1 MKFNSKNSFQSLDIL
16 SSSGKDFKY
25 FNLKKAEKNGLEGI
39 SKLPKSLK
47 VLLENLLRY
56 EDDVTVDK
64 KQILAL
70 KDWLKNKKSNTEIAY
85 RPARTL
91 LQDYTGIPAIADLAA
106 MRDAVKD
113 KNKNPD
119 KINPLSTVDLVID
132 HSVMVDEYASGK
144 SFNQN
149 VEREFSRNGERYSF
163 LKWGQKA
170 FDNFRVV
177 PPGTGIC
184 HQVNLEY
191 LSKVVWSSKSGNELY
206 AYPDT
211 LVGTDSHTTMV
222 NGLSVLGWG
231 VGGIEAE
238 AAMLGQPISML
249 IPEVV
254 GVELKG
260 KLKEGTTATDLVLII
275 VEMLR
280 KKGVVGKF
288 VEFYGEGLK
297 NLTLADRATIA
308 NMAPE
313 YGATCG
319 FFPVDDETLK
329 YLKLS
334 GRDQETIA
342 LVEKYSKEQG
352 LWASNDVVF
361 TDTLSLD
368 VSSVVTS
375 ISGPKRPQDK
385 VLLTEASTAFA
396 KVYKENA
403 KRDKAIEAKVEGAD
417 FNIKDGDIVIA
428 AITSCTNTS
437 NPSVMIGAGL
447 LAKKANEKGLKVK
460 PWVKTSLAPGSQVVT
475 DYLEKAGLNK
485 YLDELGFNL
494 VGYGCTTCIG
504 NSGPLNQNI
513 SDAINKNDLY
523 AVSVLSGNRNFE
535 GRINPDVKANYLASP
550 PLVVAYALAGN
561 MNFDMYKSALGK
573 DKDGK
578 DVFLKDIWPSNKEI
592 EDLMLSSLNAD
603 MFKQR
608 YSNVSEGPKEWQ
620 AINTTDS
627 DIYNWEENST
637 YVKRPPF
644 FDNLPDHP
652 EGFKSINDAR
662 ILLLL
667 ADSVTTDHI
676 SPAGSIKKES
686 PTGDYFMKHQIQQ
699 KDFNSYGARRGNH
712 EVMMRGTFGNIKI
725 RNEMAPGTEGGFTTL
740 QPDGKVMSVYE
751 AAMEYKKRNNDLV
764 VIAGKEYGTGS
775 SRDWAAKGTKLL
787 GIKAVLAESFERIHR
802 SNLIGMGV
810 LPLQFKEGFDR
821 KKLNIT
827 GSELVSVIDIDK
839 GVKPRQEVTCEIK
852 YQDGTSKKIQMLC
865 RIDTANEVE
874 YYKNGGILQY
884 VLRNMLA
891 N

>member
-1 MKFNSKNSFQSLDIL
+1 M
-16 SSSGKDFKY
+16 
-25 FNLKKAEKNGLEGI
+25 
-39 SKLPKSLK
+39 
-47 VLLENLLRY
+47 
-56 EDDVTVDK
+56 
-64 KQILAL
+64 
-70 KDWLKNKKSNTEIAY
+70 
-85 RPARTL
+85 
-91 LQDYTGIPAIADLAA
+91 
-106 MRDAVKD
+106 
-113 KNKNPD
+113 
-119 KINPLSTVDLVID
+119 
-132 HSVMVDEYASGK
+132 
-144 SFNQN
+144 
-149 VEREFSRNGERYSF
+149 
-163 LKWGQKA
+163 
-170 FDNFRVV
+170 
-177 PPGTGIC
+177 
-184 HQVNLEY
+184 
-191 LSKVVWSSKSGNELY
+191 
-206 AYPDT
+206 
-211 LVGTDSHTTMV
+211 
-222 NGLSVLGWG
+222 
-231 VGGIEAE
+231 
-238 AAMLGQPISML
+238 
-249 IPEVV
+249 
-254 GVELKG
+254 
-260 KLKEGTTATDLVLII
+260 
-275 VEMLR
+275 
-280 KKGVVGKF
+280 
-288 VEFYGEGLK
+288 
-297 NLTLADRATIA
+297 
-308 NMAPE
+308 
-313 YGATCG
+313 
-319 FFPVDDETLK
+319 
-329 YLKLS
+329 
-334 GRDQETIA
+334 
-342 LVEKYSKEQG
+342 VEKYSKEQG

-403 KRDKAIEAKVEGAD
+403 KRDKAIEAKVEGTD

-447 LAKKANEKGLKVK
+447 LAKKAHEKGLKVK

-627 DIYNWEENST
+627 DIYNWEANST

-644 FDNLPDHP
+644 FDDLPDKP
-652 EGFKSINDAR
+652 EGFKPINDAR

-751 AAMEYKKRNNDLV
+751 AAMEYKKRKNDLV

-821 KKLNIT
+821 KTLNIT
-827 GSELVSVIDIDK
+827 GAELVSVINIDK

>member
-1 MKFNSKNSFQSLDIL
+1 MKFNSKNSFQTLDTL
-16 SSSGKDFKY
+16 NSSGKDYKI
-25 FNLKKAEKNGLEGI
+25 FNLKIAEKNGLDGI

-56 EDDVTVDK
+56 EDEVTVDK

-70 KDWLKNKKSNTEIAY
+70 KEWLKNKKSNTEIAY

-106 MRDAVKD
+106 MRDAVKN

-144 SFNQN
+144 SFDQN
-149 VEREFSRNGERYSF
+149 VKREFSRNGERYSF

-191 LSKVVWSSKSGNELY
+191 LSKVVWSSKSGNDLY

-254 GVELKG
+254 GVQLKG
-260 KLKEGTTATDLVLII
+260 KLKEGTTATDLVLTI

-288 VEFYGEGLK
+288 VEFYGDGLK

-334 GRDQETIA
+334 GRDEKTIA

-352 LWASNDVVF
+352 LWASNDVLF

-368 VSSVVTS
+368 VSTVVTS

-385 VLLTEASTAFA
+385 VLLTDASTAFA

-403 KRDKAIEAKVEGAD
+403 KREKTVEAQVEGTD
-417 FNIKDGDIVIA
+417 FKVKDGDIVIA

-437 NPSVMIGAGL
+437 NPSVLIGAGL
-447 LAKKANEKGLKVK
+447 LAKKAHEKGLKVK

-504 NSGPLNQNI
+504 NSGPLNQSI
-513 SDAINKNDLY
+513 SDAINKKDIY

-561 MNFDMYKSALGK
+561 MNFDMYNTALGK
-573 DKDGK
+573 DKNGQ

-592 EDLMLSSLNAD
+592 EDLMLSSLNAE

-627 DIYNWEENST
+627 DIYNWEANST

-644 FDNLPDHP
+644 FDDLPDQP
-652 EGFKSINDAR
+652 EGFKPINDAR

-810 LPLQFKEGFDR
+810 LPLQFKAGFDR

-827 GSELVSVIDIDK
+827 GNELVSIVDIDK

-852 YQDGTSKKIQMLC
+852 YLDGTSKKILMLC